1 IAERIDM
8 RLVRGSTAILSI
20 GSLAL
25 AVYACETTR
34 RIGGVQPDT
43 QSPILVL
50 SNTAGDTQDIAG
62 GLRLNVQANDNLR
75 LKTIDLIFAGGLN
88 GVLEKRFQSEVT
100 NYSLYH
106 QLHFSR
112 N

>member
-1 IAERIDM
+1 MAERIDM

-34 RIGGVQPDT
+34 RIGGVQPDP

-50 SNTAGDTQDIAG
+50 TNNSGDKQDITG
-62 GLRLNVQANDNLR
+62 RMRFNVQAIDNLR
-75 LKTIDLIFAGGLN
+75 LEIIDLVFACGLN
-88 GVLEKRFQSEVT
+88 RLLGT
-100 NYSLYH
+100 
-106 QLHFSR
+106 HFLR
-112 N
+112 LFK